1 MSTAVP
7 SRQKKFGGG
16 GWLYTGYWV
25 IKLKDL
31 QTADLRLMSQI
42 QSFIKNNCERV
53 KQKIFLFIAE
63 RCLGSGMG
71 CLINAV
77 SPKSDQHQFSLISI
91 REFKQWNRN
100 RKRAFFSFN
109 IP

>member
-7 SRQKKFGGG
+7 PPPSKTIRGR

-42 QSFIKNNCERV
+42 QSFIKNNWERV
-53 KQKIFLFIAE
+53 KQKIFLFVAE
-63 RCLGSGMG
+63 RRLGSGMG

-77 SPKSDQHQFSLISI
+77 SPKSDLHQFSPISI
-91 REFKQWNRN
+91 REYK
-100 RKRAFFSFN
+100 
-109 IP
+109 

>member
-7 SRQKKFGGG
+7 PPSKKIRGR

-42 QSFIKNNCERV
+42 QSFIKNNWERV
-53 KQKIFLFIAE
+53 KQKIFLFVTE
-63 RCLGSGMG
+63 RRLGSGMG

-77 SPKSDQHQFSLISI
+77 SPKSDLHQFSLISI
-91 REFKQWNRN
+91 REYK
-100 RKRAFFSFN
+100 
-109 IP
+109 

>member
-7 SRQKKFGGG
+7 PSKKIRGR

-42 QSFIKNNCERV
+42 QSLIKNNWERV
-53 KQKIFLFIAE
+53 KQKIFLFVAE
-63 RCLGSGMG
+63 RHLGSGMG

-77 SPKSDQHQFSLISI
+77 SPKSDLHQFSPISI
-91 REFKQWNRN
+91 REYK
-100 RKRAFFSFN
+100 
-109 IP
+109 

>member
-7 SRQKKFGGG
+7 PPSKKIRER

-42 QSFIKNNCERV
+42 QSFIKNNWERV
-53 KQKIFLFIAE
+53 KQKIFLFVAE
-63 RCLGSGMG
+63 RRLGSGMG

-77 SPKSDQHQFSLISI
+77 SPKSDLHQFSPISI
-91 REFKQWNRN
+91 REYE
-100 RKRAFFSFN
+100 
-109 IP
+109 